1 MNNIG
6 NSLSSQK
13 NLNNNRIKLVD
24 SLNNKIINFQKQ
36 YNLHTHQIQNL
47 RKKLENNKTIINTL
61 EQEKQQLQEKI
72 NFLKGNEQLN
82 EKVNILQEKQQLQ
95 GNVHTLEKEKQQFK
109 ELFKENNPVKTSG
122 FIFLKS

>member
-61 EQEKQQLQEKI
+61 EQEKQELQ
-72 NFLKGNEQLN
+72 GNIHTLE
-82 EKVNILQEKQQLQ
+82 QEKQELQ